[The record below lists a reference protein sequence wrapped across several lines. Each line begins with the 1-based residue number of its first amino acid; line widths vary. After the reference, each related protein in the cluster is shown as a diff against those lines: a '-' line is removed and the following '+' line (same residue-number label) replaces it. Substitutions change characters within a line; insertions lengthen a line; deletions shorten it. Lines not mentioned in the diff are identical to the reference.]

1 MPQQQEQGWAGKEW
15 RDNLGVPFLCKLS
28 HSWSSLD
35 IILSSLGKPIQAQ
48 PEVGR
53 VSRMGLEG
61 EVPPWAGSP
70 WMGSFTATLISGFAY
85 PCKTKYHCWL
95 ISPELFPNC
104 FSFESL
110 GFGLSLKKNI
120 CAPSPKVSLYQLAS
134 DFPKLN
140 FGCNN
145 SQDGKM
151 CSCPEIC
158 LSLLFIQD
166 SDGNNSS
173 HEIKKK
179 KLNKFAL
186 KFVLSGRTGT
196 GRKFTH
202 MLVAIFKYHFYLLI
216 WETTGKCSSF
226 LDHLYLSLISPLK
239 TSFHGINVPGLSGCS
254 PPCPH
259 FLCSGKTINKIPFL
273 LVKVS
278 FFDKHCLEYTSFCLK
293 MVMLLNNKC
302 WGLNRWALQ
311 SWQGII

>member
-35 IILSSLGKPIQAQ
+35 IILNSLGKPIQAQ

-179 KLNKFAL
+179 IKQICFEIC
-186 KFVLSGRTGT
+186 TI
-196 GRKFTH
+196 RKNRDWKKVHTH
-202 MLVAIFKYHFYLLI
+202 VSCYFQ
-216 WETTGKCSSF
+216 
-226 LDHLYLSLISPLK
+226 
-239 TSFHGINVPGLSGCS
+239 
-254 PPCPH
+254 
-259 FLCSGKTINKIPFL
+259 IPFL
-273 LVKVS
+273 FINLRNHWEM
-278 FFDKHCLEYTSFCLK
+278 F
-293 MVMLLNNKC
+293 LLSGSPLSKPNF
-302 WGLNRWALQ
+302 
-311 SWQGII
+311 ST